1 MSSADTCLI
10 SASTIMTLNVI
21 RPIYGASKEEH
32 LKITRVTVLALGFAA
47 WLIASQQQGIIS
59 SLLLGYTVFVGGVVL
74 PTLAT
79 FFRKSI
85 KITSWGALWAI
96 VVGGGS
102 AILAKIHGGLLLKTI
117 LTRHG
122 QEFLQTV
129 LGTHYLSILP
139 IILSLLVM
147 VGISR
152 ITR

>member
-1 MSSADTCLI
+1 
-10 SASTIMTLNVI
+10 MTLNVI
-21 RPIYGASKEEH
+21 RPIYGAPKEKH
-32 LKITRVTVLALGFAA
+32 LKITRVAVLALGFTA

-59 SLLLGYTVFVGGVVL
+59 SLLLGYTIFVGGVVF

-96 VVGGGS
+96 VIGGGS
-102 AILAKIHGGLLLKTI
+102 AILAKIDGGIVLKTI
-117 LTRHG
+117 LTHRG

-129 LGTHYLSILP
+129 LGAHYLSILP
-139 IILSLLVM
+139 IILSLLAM

-152 ITR
+152 ITRSL